1 MAESY
6 PLSLP
11 TVSGFTQVRLVAR
24 SAVGVSTSPF
34 SYKEQVYR
42 HPGQRWEA
50 ELTIPPLRR
59 ESAEE
64 WLSFLMRLRGR
75 FGTFLLGDPLG
86 ATPRGS
92 AATVPGTPLVNGA
105 DQTGDELAIDGLPTS
120 ETGYLLAGD
129 YIQLGSGGDSRLYKV
144 LENVNTNASGEAT
157 LNIWPALRSSPADN
171 ASVTVSNAKGLF
183 RLASNETDWDANQLG
198 IYGATFACSEAL

>member
-1 MAESY
+1 MAETY

-11 TVSGFTQVRLVAR
+11 TVSGFTKVRLVAR

-92 AATVPGTPLVNGA
+92 AATAPGTPLVNGA
-105 DQTGDELAIDGLPTS
+105 SQTGDELVIDGIPTS
-120 ETGYLLAGD
+120 GDDYLKAGD
-129 YIQLGSGGDSRLYKV
+129 YIQLGSAATARLYKV
-144 LENVNTNASGEAT
+144 LQDVAIDGSGGAT
-157 LNIWPALRSSPADN
+157 LNIWPALRSSPADD
-171 ASVTVSNAKGLF
+171 ATVTVSNAKGVF

>member
-24 SAVGVSTSPF
+24 SAVGVATSPF

-92 AATVPGTPLVNGA
+92 AATAPGTPRVNGA
-105 DQTGDELAIDGLPTS
+105 DQTGDELVIDGIPTS
-120 ETGYLLAGD
+120 GDDYLKAGD
-129 YIQLGSGGDSRLYKV
+129 YIQLGSAATARLYKV
-144 LENVNTNASGEAT
+144 LEDVAIDGSGGAT
-157 LNIWPALRSSPADN
+157 LNIWPALRSSPSDDAT
-171 ASVTVSNAKGLF
+171 VTVSNAKGVF